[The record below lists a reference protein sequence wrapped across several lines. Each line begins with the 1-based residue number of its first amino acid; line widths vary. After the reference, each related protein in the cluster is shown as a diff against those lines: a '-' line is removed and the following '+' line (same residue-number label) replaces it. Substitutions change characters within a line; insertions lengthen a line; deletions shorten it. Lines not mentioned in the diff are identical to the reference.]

1 MPNRTSLSSG
11 EAKKLLRQSSI
22 KAKKGL
28 GQHFL
33 VDEAVLDTIISAAE
47 LSPED
52 TVIEVGPG
60 LGILTTHLARQAG
73 QVIAVELDTKL
84 AQLLRQ
90 KLVSSTNVS
99 IVNADILKTNLS
111 QLLDSKDKYKV
122 VANIPYYITSPI
134 LRYFM
139 ETSSRPSLMVVM
151 VQKEVGEAIVA
162 HPGEMSLLAVSLQI
176 YSKPK
181 IVSYVSSQSFYP
193 PPKVDSAILRLDIL
207 SEPAIKVDIN
217 GFLDVVRCGFKSPRK
232 QLHNSLAQ
240 GLNIKPAE
248 AALLLEEAKI
258 ESQRRAETLSLD
270 EWEKLYKT
278 VITSKKDKTLC

>member
-1 MPNRTSLSSG
+1 MPNRASLSSV
-11 EAKKLLRQSSI
+11 EAKKLLRQSSV

-33 VDEAVLDTIISAAE
+33 IDEAVLDTIISAAE

-90 KLVSSTNVS
+90 KLASSNNVTV
-99 IVNADILKTNLS
+99 VNADILKTNLS
-111 QLLDSKDKYKV
+111 QLLDSKDNYKV

-151 VQKEVGEAIVA
+151 VQKEVGEAIA
-162 HPGEMSLLAVSLQI
+162 ALPGGMSFLAVSLQI

-181 IVSYVSSQSFYP
+181 IVSYVSSRSFYP
-193 PPKVDSAILRLDIL
+193 SPKVDSAIVRLDIF
-207 SEPAIKVDIN
+207 SEPAIKADIN
-217 GFLDVVRCGFKSPRK
+217 GFLDVVKCGFASPRK

-248 AALLLEEAKI
+248 AALLLKGAKI
-258 ESQRRAETLSLD
+258 EPQRRAETLSID
-270 EWEKLYKT
+270 EWEKLYKA
-278 VITSKKDKTLC
+278 VIASKKDETPC